1 MMRLWPPCGAG
12 ASAIV
17 VGVGPAGKGMR
28 HIFGEH
34 PAMSAKVICPC
45 EVRTMEAEADAAKRG
60 TS

>member
-1 MMRLWPPCGAG
+1 
-12 ASAIV
+12 
-17 VGVGPAGKGMR
+17 MR